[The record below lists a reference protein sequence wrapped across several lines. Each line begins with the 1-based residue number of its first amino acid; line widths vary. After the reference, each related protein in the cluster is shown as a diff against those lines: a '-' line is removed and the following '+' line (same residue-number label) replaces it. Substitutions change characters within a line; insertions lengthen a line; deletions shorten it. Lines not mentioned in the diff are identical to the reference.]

1 MVSFMKMLGL
11 ILVSIVLLTTITGV
25 AMAAPNPPGDGPLE
39 NILTR
44 VEGLQDGVMALQNGM
59 SGLDA
64 AINALKNDVNTIK
77 SSVGNGDIQTKLDA
91 LSTKID
97 TRMTTVDGSIT
108 GVGTKVD
115 AAAQKIGAIQTD
127 TGTIK
132 AGISDIQSSL
142 DDIQD
147 QVSQIN
153 VNREPTAYEWYITIM
168 YDNYD
173 RDLENAEVFIVNYDY
188 FVSQKTDDVTVE
200 FIETYLNKE
209 IRQCSGTKTVQR
221 DSFFWC
227 DLPDSGALDL
237 LVKVTTHSR
246 AVVPMIKT
254 VRGGT
259 KLYSG
264 DFAVFPIYS

>member
-1 MVSFMKMLGL
+1 MKMLGL
-11 ILVSIVLLTTITGV
+11 ILISIVLLTTITGV
-25 AMAAPNPPGDGPLE
+25 AMAAPSSNPPGGGPLE
-39 NILTR
+39 DILTR
-44 VEGLQDGVMALQNGM
+44 VKGLQDGVEALRDGM

-64 AINALKNDVNTIK
+64 AINALKTDVNTIK

-97 TRMTTVDGSIT
+97 TRMTTVDGSIG
-108 GVGTKVD
+108 GVATKVD
-115 AAAQKIGAIQTD
+115 NAAQKIGAIQTD

-132 AGISDIQSSL
+132 AGISDTQSSL

-147 QVSQIN
+147 QISQIN

-173 RDLENAEVFIVNYDY
+173 RDSDYAWVYIVNYDY

-200 FIETYLNKE
+200 FIETAANKE
-209 IRQCSGTKTVQR
+209 IRRCSGTQTVQR
-221 DSFFWC
+221 DAFFLC
-227 DLPDSGALDL
+227 ALPDSGALDL

-246 AVVPMIKT
+246 AAVPMIKT
-254 VRGGT
+254 VREGT